1 MKVMDVIKEYFL
13 FSGVTGRKKYA
24 LQNIGLLVLC
34 IATIAIATAIDG
46 EIGSAIIVISILAFI
61 WSLLSVTVNRIRD
74 TKMSV
79 RRGVVYLIFIT
90 PLVYIYLFFAKS
102 VPQPEKVK

>member
-1 MKVMDVIKEYFL
+1 M
-13 FSGVTGRKKYA
+13 
-24 LQNIGLLVLC
+24 
-34 IATIAIATAIDG
+34 IAFIAAIAIGTVIDG
-46 EIGSAIIVISILAFI
+46 EIGSAIIVVSLLTLI

-79 RRGVVYLIFIT
+79 TRGVIYLIFLT

-102 VPQPEKVK
+102 VLQPEEVK

>member
-24 LQNIGLLVLC
+24 FQNLGLL
-34 IATIAIATAIDG
+34 IAFIAAIAIATAIDG
-46 EIGSAIIVISILAFI
+46 EIGNTIIMIAMLVTI
-61 WSLLSVTVNRIRD
+61 WSLLSVAVNRIRD

-79 RRGVVYLIFIT
+79 GRGVFYLMFLT

-102 VPQPEKVK
+102 VPQPEEVK